1 MMVRDFGAGLTI
13 DEMIGMRAGDINV
26 LTLPNEKAFSQLKI
40 AAAILCGQE
49 YGGYLLMELWGSGET
64 VWMGANQSEVVQ
76 VSPSGQIQSK
86 GD

>member
-13 DEMIGMRAGDINV
+13 DELIGMCAGDIDA
-26 LTLPNEKAFSQLKI
+26 LALPNEKVFSQLKS
-40 AAAILCGQE
+40 AAAILCGQDFGD
-49 YGGYLLMELWGSGET
+49 YRLMELWGSGES

-76 VSPSGQIQSK
+76 ISPSGQIRST